1 MLSICC
7 YYGIKKKKKKKKKK
21 NPKWI
26 SIIKSFIEQY
36 EWTEIDLLS
45 YQKICKKFESN
56 KKSVVINISFVAHN
70 TGEKKHSYK
79 SQNNFKRENQIIP
92 LVITDGRKC
101 HYLAV
106 TKLPALLRGIPPK
119 HEGDF

>member
-7 YYGIKKKKKKKKKK
+7 YYGIKLSKDQKKKKK

-45 YQKICKKFESN
+45 YQKIWKKFESN

-70 TGEKKHSYK
+70 TGEKKTFI
-79 SQNNFKRENQIIP
+79 Q
-92 LVITDGRKC
+92 
-101 HYLAV
+101 V
-106 TKLPALLRGIPPK
+106 TK
-119 HEGDF
+119 